1 MHELLASIP
10 HVNTVAATFHQ
21 DSLKMEWF
29 KLISISATVS
39 ALVAGIVGFLFKQW
53 IAHERDAALERMKS
67 ELSKLDH
74 EHRTRFTKLHEDRAE
89 IIKRLYALIHKFFF
103 VRKDISAILSGLP
116 GASKEHM
123 RHLQSRMSETR
134 DAFDF
139 EYRTNRI
146 FFTPQQNDL
155 MDEVLSGM
163 TQYELALFSTIET
176 GTYSS
181 NEFTMKSKDI
191 ILSKFGPAQRMLEK
205 EFRSILGVEVPDE
218 P

>member
-1 MHELLASIP
+1 
-10 HVNTVAATFHQ
+10 
-21 DSLKMEWF
+21 MEWF
-29 KLISISATVS
+29 KLVSIAATVS
-39 ALVAGIVGFLFKQW
+39 ALVAGIVSFLFKQW

-67 ELSKLDH
+67 GLSKLDH

-89 IIKRLYALIHKFFF
+89 IIKRLYAQIHKFFF
-103 VRKDISAILSGLP
+103 IRKDISAILSGLP
-116 GASKEHM
+116 GASKEPM
-123 RHLQSRMSETR
+123 PHLKPRMSETR

-163 TQYELALFSTIET
+163 TQYELALFSAIEN
-176 GTYSS
+176 GSHNS
-181 NEFTMKSKDI
+181 KEFTTKSNDI
-191 ILSKFGPAQRMLEK
+191 IRSKFGPAQRMLEK
-205 EFRSILGVEVPDE
+205 EFRSMLGVEVSDE